1 MKLHTI
7 PSLFMFLFLLS
18 FSGCSDETFI
28 DDNRSSGSGRPLAD
42 GELCYIG
49 FTNSVP
55 DVGTVTTRAIPEGKR
70 TVLHDFT
77 NHPLKGK
84 DGNRAGWV
92 TGEVRTEYDDE
103 VRQATARR
111 GVATGSNATTRAFN
125 PDKQLFGPKSK
136 FRMLVFAGN
145 FNGAV
150 DMTSP
155 VANMVCQVNAD
166 DAGATFIS
174 PTTELGLLKGKYT
187 FICFPADEK
196 YNKWQ
201 VGSSEGYNQV
211 PIGLDEDFV
220 SMKIAD
226 ENINN
231 TNYQVDL
238 SKFTRFGYELT
249 VKFSVN
255 EELGYLLFPQDK
267 IILEISDDGTTAD
280 SRVINTKGT
289 FDLKSQS
296 INYSDNAASF
306 KDTLAIGKDDK
317 GKQTFTAVANMMI
330 ANNSASHKLTIKY
343 PQLTVKKPAGTEGAD
358 GKPSKEDSVFT
369 IKGGTYTTTAAVK
382 FEAGKSYTITLAVG
396 EQVKGIIV
404 GGVTWS
410 PGNLDYNPTTKKY
423 FWAPTPDKATNAREA
438 RGAWFRWYRLLPQSS
453 SNTSTSYSS
462 NKWSTTVPKWS
473 GVAGNLGNYEGYYKG
488 IFAYDDAGY
497 TATTLPAS
505 IGTETIGDPCRGMG
519 KEWRMPTYNE
529 IYILCYQTDKEIP
542 SGSAGGRNRKEN
554 FSSYS
559 GGFEDN
565 TATVAAR
572 YAGIFI
578 TSSLKPNEN
587 PAAITDKSQYDGS
600 QLFLPAAGYSSSYS
614 VKFAGTYGRYWSS
627 TPDSGNTT
635 VSWFAYFYSDNL
647 YPSND
652 YSLRTRCLGF
662 SVRCVLGDKK

>member
-92 TGEVRTEYDDE
+92 TGEVRTEYDEE

-111 GVATGSNATTRAFN
+111 GAAAGSNATTRAFN
-125 PDKQLFGPKSK
+125 PAKQLFGPKSK
-136 FRMLVFAGN
+136 FRMLVFAGT
-145 FNGAV
+145 FNGTV

-155 VANMVCQVNAD
+155 VANMVCQVNSD
-166 DAGATFIS
+166 GTGAKFIS

-226 ENINN
+226 QAIENA
-231 TNYQVDL
+231 NYKVDL
-238 SKFTRFGYELT
+238 SQFTRFCYELT

-255 EELGYLLFPQDK
+255 EKLGYLLFPQDK
-267 IILEISDDGTTAD
+267 IILEISDDGTTAG

-289 FDLKSQS
+289 FDLKNQTVS
-296 INYSDNAASF
+296 NYSDNAASF
-306 KDTLAIGKDDK
+306 KDTLVIGKDDE

-343 PQLTVKKPAGTEGAD
+343 PRLTVMKPAGTLCAD
-358 GKPSKEDSVFT
+358 GNPSKEDSVFT
-369 IKGGTYTTTAAVK
+369 IKAGTFTTSKAVK

-396 EQVKGIIV
+396 EQVKGISVTFRNEAGDEHTIV
-404 GGVTWS
+404 FARSQLYYNKSEGKWAIGKEQCDYGYNENGVAPNTGDSKLVTGNINYYFMYGCLNPFITTNTGNNTDSEAGGMTGYYSGASDLNTIGRDPCAKLGDKWMS
-410 PGNLDYNPTTKKY
+410 PTRDIIYWMGYLGTNYYNGSEKSKPATDYFAVDEEGKRLKTSGNPYWGTYTPTDNRSNK
-423 FWAPTPDKATNAREA
+423 TPVRGMWIGLSTAKAT
-438 RGAWFRWYRLLPQSS
+438 SS
-453 SNTSTSYSS
+453 SNTDC
-462 NKWSTTVPKWS
+462 N
-473 GVAGNLGNYEGYYKG
+473 G
-488 IFAYDDAGY
+488 
-497 TATTLPAS
+497 TA
-505 IGTETIGDPCRGMG
+505 
-519 KEWRMPTYNE
+519 
-529 IYILCYQTDKEIP
+529 
-542 SGSAGGRNRKEN
+542 
-554 FSSYS
+554 
-559 GGFEDN
+559 
-565 TATVAAR
+565 
-572 YAGIFI
+572 
-578 TSSLKPNEN
+578 
-587 PAAITDKSQYDGS
+587 
-600 QLFLPAAGYSSSYS
+600 LFLPAPGYRNYG
-614 VKFAGTYGRYWSS
+614 GTSMYDVGGYGGYWSS
-627 TPDSGNTT
+627 QQ
-635 VSWFAYFYSDNL
+635 
-647 YPSND
+647 YPSSNGQHFGLNGSGYYLNYD
-652 YSLRTRCLGF
+652 LRSLGQ
-662 SVRCVLGDKK
+662 SVRCCLPE